1 MTEHIEKIRVLVES
15 FDEETKNVMDR
26 LMTIKHLKKGELL
39 LQENEVCRKSYFMV
53 NGIARKFFILDNKEV
68 TTEFF
73 FEEDIAVSFE
83 SLVNQK
89 PSKEVIECLTD
100 VTVEAVDYNAFYQIR
115 GQYPQLMEYVILVT
129 ELYVIWLEDR
139 IFDFHARSAT
149 DRYLNLLK
157 KYPEYIHHI
166 KLTHISSYLG
176 ISLETLSRIRAKI

>member
-1 MTEHIEKIRVLVES
+1 M
-15 FDEETKNVMDR
+15 
-26 LMTIKHLKKGELL
+26 

-157 KYPEYIHHI
+157 NIRNI
-166 KLTHISSYLG
+166 SIISSLPIFHLIWGFLWKLLVGSERKYK
-176 ISLETLSRIRAKI
+176 IRWIPYKTT